1 MNVRYRERALADLDD
16 ISRYLATR
24 SPTGPLNVLDAIRA
38 AVVDIAE
45 HPLSARPTS
54 DPLIRMKIVRRYPYK
69 IFYSVEA
76 DGIEIL
82 HVRHAARRLWF
93 PEQQT

>member
-24 SPTGPLNVLDAIRA
+24 SPTGAPNVLDAIRA

-54 DPLIRMKIVRRYPYK
+54 DPANSNENCTALPLQ
-69 IFYSVEA
+69 
-76 DGIEIL
+76 DIL
-82 HVRHAARRLWF
+82 QCRG
-93 PEQQT
+93 